1 MFSSFQL
8 KKPPP
13 ALFTV
18 YSATSRR
25 SASPT
30 AKSSNTLRGRT
41 FQQRIASGNNSVENP
56 PTYARTHAHTSKT
69 LHTAVQ
75 QSQAIKMAPMFEFK
89 KKIMKETINK
99 TLVAVS
105 PVGMLSAVL
114 KLPAVQMYTRPDVC
128 SPNRPLTCIHLFSR
142 KSYRSSRWRLAARH
156 T

>member
-25 SASPT
+25 SASST
-30 AKSSNTLRGRT
+30 AKSSNPLRGRT
-41 FQQRIASGNNSVENP
+41 FQQRIASGNNSVESP

-89 KKIMKETINK
+89 KKNNERNNK
-99 TLVAVS
+99 QN
-105 PVGMLSAVL
+105 PRRR
-114 KLPAVQMYTRPDVC
+114 LPGWHAFGGPQTSS
-128 SPNRPLTCIHLFSR
+128 SPNVHPSRRLLAQPPLTCIHLFSR
-142 KSYRSSRWRLAARH
+142 RSYRSSRWRLAARH